1 MKLDEF
7 RKLIDELDDSS
18 IGEYDVMLDIDPNP
32 YNEHLVDIGEIYQS
46 RMHSAQIKIEPKIEL
61 DVHRDPLKMSI
72 KTDISGA
79 SILKCPR
86 CGRRLASSDK
96 FCRRCGQPIFTKHE
110 TREILVDQVKERKAA
125 ARDARK
131 EQRAE
136 KKASRKARK
145 SGSIFGKLLK
155 KK

>member
-61 DVHRDPLKMSI
+61 DVHRDPVKMSI

-79 SILKCPR
+79 SILRCPR
-86 CGRRLASSDK
+86 CGRRLASSDQ
-96 FCRRCGQPIFTKHE
+96 FCRKCGQPIYNKHE
-110 TREILVDQVKERKAA
+110 TREILVEQAKERIAA
-125 ARDARK
+125 TRELRREK
-131 EQRAE
+131 RIE
-136 KKASRKARK
+136 KKASGK
-145 SGSIFGKLLK
+145 SGGIFGKLRRK
-155 KK
+155 